1 MKKLFKI
8 ILCIFLALFLFL
20 MVGSIYDAKYSPR
33 AREGTRNVARLQNV
47 NIGMSNNEVI
57 SIMGQPEI
65 TYTIEG
71 ESYDYISNDESHPY
85 ISLIFDSNMKVIKI
99 YPSNKFNF
107 K

>member
-1 MKKLFKI
+1 MI
-8 ILCIFLALFLFL
+8 IFLALILL
-20 MVGSIYDAKYSPR
+20 LIVGSVYDSKYSSK
-33 AREGTRNVARLQNV
+33 AREGIKNVANMQNV

-65 TYTIEG
+65 TYTSEG